1 MQECIILWLMDS
13 LDDESLMNTYIE
25 ARWHKVTE
33 IQKETTTNELTAKMA
48 CAMRR
53 LFSYYKMRCGFNL
66 ETINNDK
73 KKYK

>member
-13 LDDESLMNTYIE
+13 LDDESLMNIYIE
-25 ARWHKVTE
+25 ERWHRATE
-33 IQKETTTNELTAKMA
+33 KKTTTNELTAKMA

-73 KKYK
+73 KNINK